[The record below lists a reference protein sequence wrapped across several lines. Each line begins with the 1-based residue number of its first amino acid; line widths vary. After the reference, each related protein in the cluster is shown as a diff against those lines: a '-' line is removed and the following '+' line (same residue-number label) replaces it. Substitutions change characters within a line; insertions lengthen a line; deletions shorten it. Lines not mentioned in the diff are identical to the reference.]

1 MGSRLR
7 VTRMSSSSQASGA
20 RDCADAEEQPQP
32 FRIEPHFDLLSDKI
46 RLVPY
51 ASAYTAS

>member
-1 MGSRLR
+1 
-7 VTRMSSSSQASGA
+7 MSSSSQASGA